1 MTGSTLVLTAKS
13 HENVR
18 NHVIRIIEDNH
29 LNYALNLPGTGD
41 PARVPEMVDVVIEY
55 ILRGTIGNAAD
66 VYFDRLGS
74 VNADERRA
82 LELIVDNVKISL
94 DYELDGLPGVVSRL
108 AHVRSLLDRSQ
119 Q

>member
-1 MTGSTLVLTAKS
+1 LTAKS

-41 PARVPEMVDVVIEY
+41 PARVPDLVDVVIEY
-55 ILRGTIGNAAD
+55 ILRGSPTNAAD
-66 VYFDRLGS
+66 VYFDLQRGGVS
-74 VNADERRA
+74 ADERRA
-82 LELIVDNVKISL
+82 FELIVDNIKISL

-108 AHVRSLLDRSQ
+108 AHVTSLLNRARP
-119 Q
+119 